1 MPAADA
7 PSPQNQIAF
16 AFMSESEIRE
26 PQSIPADHAL
36 ADSAG
41 ENGFVPLVLIAALT
55 GAIVLALVS
64 SGAAEPILLTLLS
77 TLAMLG
83 AFLVFGYLAGHIR
96 IGERVR
102 EDELVKALTD
112 GLEDGVL
119 VTRLDGST
127 VYANR

>member
-1 MPAADA
+1 MQASDA
-7 PSPQNQIAF
+7 LFPQNQIAF

-26 PQSIPADHAL
+26 PQISISADREIAY
-36 ADSAG
+36 SAG
-41 ENGFVPLVLIAALT
+41 EGAFVPLVLIAALT

-119 VTRLDGST
+119 VT
-127 VYANR
+127 